1 MSRLLEAS
9 AALGSA
15 ALLGVGLLPFL
26 HQEPAPDAWFEIMWP
41 RDVDEDHVIA
51 LLRHLSALRRPPV
64 VVLELVANRGQVS
77 HRIGI
82 ANADSERMRHL
93 FATHLP
99 DVLLEPVEREQSAL
113 KHAVELRLATRE
125 RSIRTDAPEEVAR
138 AVNGS
143 AASTPGVTVIQL
155 VLGTRLAPHHVP
167 AESVGMPTNAQLVKR
182 TMLTGHEPLDAR
194 SRAALQDKVGEH
206 GFRTVLR
213 VATNTPEPKTARSAL
228 RSVLG
233 GLRVSEASGAHLRG
247 HTVRARLVTDLSMP
261 RRWPMALNASELL
274 GLLGWPLGDRDY
286 RGITRVGSRRL
297 PASPVVPRAG
307 RVVGV
312 GNHPSTLRPVAQ
324 SARDSLMH
332 SQVLGP
338 TGVGK
343 STLLARL
350 AIDDI
355 HAGRGVVVIE
365 PKGDLVEDILARIPK
380 HREHDVVVLDPSDP
394 EAPVGINPLR
404 GGVPE
409 LISDQVLAV
418 FRGLYG
424 DYLGPRTSD
433 VLASAL
439 LTLARSESPTLVALP
454 LLLSDDQFRRRITKP
469 VRGDLALGPFWNW
482 FDSLS
487 DAERNQVVAPVMNK
501 VRPFLLR
508 ERVRHVL
515 GQITPAFDITSVFT
529 ERKILLVPLSK
540 GTLGSEASSLIGSLV
555 VARLWQ
561 AAQGRARIAPER
573 RHPVSVVIDEFQDF
587 LHLPTDLADVLA
599 QARGLGLGL
608 TLAHQ
613 HLAQLTPDIRAAVLA
628 NARSKICFRLSAEDA
643 AVMARS
649 TDILDVRDFQSIGR
663 YEIYASLV
671 SDGESQP
678 FCSAATGPLHKTV
691 TNPARLRAL
700 SRDQYGRHVADIE
713 AELRALWQPVAV
725 NDSDSVIGSRALRR
739 DDSDG
744 GAS

>member
-1 MSRLLEAS
+1 MSRLLDVS
-9 AALGSA
+9 TALGST

-26 HQEPAPDAWFEIMWP
+26 HQEPSPDTWFEIRWP
-41 RDVDEDHVIA
+41 RDVDEAHVLA
-51 LLRHLSALRRPPV
+51 LVRHLSALRRPPI
-64 VVLELVANRGQVS
+64 VVLELVSNRGQVS

-82 ANADSERMRHL
+82 ALADTDRLGHL

-99 DVLLEPVEREQSAL
+99 DVLLEPVEREQHEL
-113 KHAVELRLATRE
+113 KHAVELRLGSRE
-125 RSIRTDAPEEVAR
+125 RSIRTDAAEEVAR
-138 AVNGS
+138 AVLGS
-143 AASTPGVTVIQL
+143 AASAPGVTVIQL
-155 VLGTRLAPHHVP
+155 VLGTRLAPDHVP
-167 AESVGMPTNAQLVKR
+167 TESVGLPTNAQLVKR
-182 TMLTGHEPLDAR
+182 TLLTGHEPLDAR
-194 SRAALQDKVGEH
+194 SRTALQDKVGEH

-213 VATNTPEPKTARSAL
+213 VATNIPEPKTAWSSL
-228 RSVLG
+228 RSVVG
-233 GLRVSEASGAHLRG
+233 GMRVAEASGVHLRG
-247 HTVRARLVTDLSMP
+247 RAVQARLVTDLSMP
-261 RRWPMALNASELL
+261 RRWPLALNASELL

-286 RGITRVGSRRL
+286 RGIARMGSRRL
-297 PASPVVPRAG
+297 PVPPAVPLNG

-332 SQVLGP
+332 THVLGP

-350 AIDDI
+350 ALDDI
-355 HAGRGVVVIE
+355 RAGRGVVVIE
-365 PKGDLVEDILARIPK
+365 PKGDLVNDILSRIPK
-380 HREHDVVVLDPSDP
+380 NREADVVVLDPSDV

-404 GGVPE
+404 GGPAE
-409 LISDQVLAV
+409 LVSDQVVAV

-454 LLLSDDQFRRRITKP
+454 LLLSDERFRRRITKH
-469 VRGDLALGPFWNW
+469 VLGDLALGPFWNW
-482 FDSLS
+482 FDALS

-540 GTLGSEASSLIGSLV
+540 GTLGSEASSLIGSMV
-555 VARLWQ
+555 VALLWQ
-561 AAQGRARIAPER
+561 AAQARSRIALER
-573 RHPVSVVIDEFQDF
+573 RHPVSVIIDEFQDF

-613 HLAQLTPDIRAAVLA
+613 HLAQLTPDVRAAVLA

-643 AVMARS
+643 AVVARS
-649 TDILDVRDFQSIGR
+649 TDILDPRDFQSLGR

-678 FCSAATGPLHKTV
+678 FCSAATQPLHKTV

-700 SRDQYGRHVADIE
+700 SRDQYGRKVAEIE
-713 AELRALWQPVAV
+713 AELRALWQPIAA
-725 NDSDSVIGSRALRR
+725 NDGDGAIGSRVLRR
-739 DDSDG
+739 DGSDG
-744 GAS
+744 GTS